1 MTKWVIKSFT
11 EKEGA
16 MKKLV
21 ITIVVMVGLLLVA
34 SVFHADMTQLEAY
47 YNECITKKIVNCQRI
62 ASMENHNNPCFN
74 RLVKMRCCQ
83 AKFYRK
89 HREELVREMIARN
102 IGKKPH
108 KIDYFLITKFKE
120 WPLA

>member
-120 WPLA
+120 RPLA

>member
-62 ASMENHNNPCFN
+62 ASMENH
-74 RLVKMRCCQ
+74 
-83 AKFYRK
+83 
-89 HREELVREMIARN
+89 
-102 IGKKPH
+102 KK
-108 KIDYFLITKFKE
+108 
-120 WPLA
+120 

>member
-1 MTKWVIKSFT
+1 
-11 EKEGA
+11 